1 MKRIVTLPLL
11 LCFLLIG
18 KITATA
24 QSCTSL
30 QATCITTESRC
41 FATGTITVNATG
53 GSGAYKYKATGP
65 INTSFTTSNIFSGL
79 PSGSYSII
87 IQDINTNCT
96 LTKTNVIVVGD
107 YQDPRFEL
115 NKVDIICENG
125 SDGSITVINQQYGR
139 APYTY
144 SIINPSP
151 MGIGTSNNT
160 GIFTNLIAGDYG
172 ISMTDSC
179 GGIQT
184 RRIIIEPYS
193 WWIDSYAFTKFSC
206 DSAGGYIKVKD
217 NKGNISTIGGIPGF
231 TYGIVRNPGDTVWSA
246 NPNFNFYIGTQ
257 NNFQVVVKDN
267 CGRIKTANSSVYI
280 YQSVGANVSI
290 TNKACSTFTASV
302 NNVVNLINPNFCLYN
317 SADVLLTCNNV
328 GSFTDLP
335 YGSYCIKVA
344 DACTDTVITRCFTA
358 TPPPLAVGANPFI
371 FDKTCTTFSVS
382 ITGQVGLTNPTYC
395 LYDSVNV
402 EIVCNATGV
411 FNNLIYSPYC
421 ITIKDG
427 CRDTTIIRCF
437 NPTKPVPV
445 VADSIVPVY
454 INCNNFGL
462 DINGDSLTDPQY
474 CLYNNGVLI
483 ICNDTG
489 IFDSLALGTYCVTV
503 YDACYD
509 TTIQR
514 CFTITPPIVTNDVQ
528 LTISNRT
535 CNTFT
540 VSVNTTNLSGA
551 MHCLYD
557 VNDILIICNKT
568 GVFDSLPY
576 GTYCIQ
582 STIDCPDTTIK
593 NCFTVTR
600 PIPAVGATVAT
611 ENLTCSTFTARI
623 TGWQN
628 LTNPQFCIYDNAA
641 VLVSCNTTGVF
652 NNLPYGNYCIQV
664 VNTCYDTTIQR
675 CFSRFPLPVSINATA
690 SGSCTYGYGKF
701 NLTVNGGS
709 SPFNVKVYQY
719 NGSLFLNRNYTSN
732 NIVIDSVPPALPT
745 QLYKVIIT
753 DACGKKDSTLL
764 ASVISEFI
772 HSPVVTQK
780 CPSGAWANGSGS
792 IEATAYT
799 NVGSID
805 KVTIIK
811 QNAITVN
818 INPSNISGNVYSFN
832 DLSPATY
839 ILKYKTDNVC
849 NNTLY
854 DTVKVNSYQYPNLSK
869 SSAYQCDIGGFSV
882 GVVATGGVRPFTYEI
897 IGSVPAIPSIV
908 AAPQASSMFTIN
920 NGTNYSLVRLRA
932 IDACGNGTLNDAS
945 ILPLANT
952 NITASLN
959 CFTGPTTLSVDSITN
974 AQYFWYKKVSMAAT
988 DSVFVGSSSSYY
1000 IPSVM
1005 PADTGIY
1012 VCEVIVNGGCINRVN
1027 YFNLNGACNYLP
1039 TILKS
1044 FVGSTNLNAIDLSW
1058 LTTQENNLRKFI
1070 VTKKVNNNFIRIG
1083 EVIAK
1088 GNTTTP
1094 SLYNLIDFAPQ
1105 VGNNMYQLQLEHSN
1119 GNINYSSIIVVKY
1132 GTYGNELYV
1141 YPNPVQNDIKIQFT
1155 TTTTTTNI
1163 MISLTND
1170 LGQIVFSK
1178 YYKNSG
1184 SLIRIS
1190 RNEAMPSGVYLLRV
1204 IDTELG
1210 KTITKKILMK

>member
-18 KITATA
+18 KITAIA
-24 QSCTSL
+24 QSCSNL

-53 GSGAYKYKATGP
+53 GSGAYKYKAIGP
-65 INTSFTTSNIFSGL
+65 VTTSFTTSNIFSGL
-79 PSGSYSII
+79 PSGSYTII
-87 IQDINTNCT
+87 IQDININCT
-96 LTKTNVIVVGD
+96 LTKPNIIVDGD

-125 SDGSITVINQQYGR
+125 NDGSITVVNQQFGR

-144 SIINPSP
+144 SIISPSP
-151 MGIGTSNNT
+151 MGVGTSNNT

-217 NKGNISTIGGIPGF
+217 NKGNISTVGGIPGF
-231 TYGIVRNPGDTVWSA
+231 TYGIVRSPGDTVWSSS
-246 NPNFNFYIGTQ
+246 PSFNFYIGTQ
-257 NNFQVVVKDN
+257 NNFTVIVKDN

-280 YQSVGANVSI
+280 NQSIGAVVTI
-290 TNKACSTFTASV
+290 TNKACSTFTAAV
-302 NNVVNLINPNFCLYN
+302 NNVINFINPNFCLYN
-317 SADVLLTCNNV
+317 SANVLLTCNSV
-328 GSFTDLP
+328 GSFADLP
-335 YGSYCIKVA
+335 YGSYCIKAA
-344 DACTDTVITRCFTA
+344 DACSDTVITRCFTV
-358 TPPPLAVGANPFI
+358 TPPPLTVGANPLI
-371 FDKTCTTFSVS
+371 FNKTCTTFSVS
-382 ITGQVGLTNPTYC
+382 ITGQVGVTNATYC

-411 FNNLIYSPYC
+411 FNNLTYGPYC

-427 CRDTTIIRCF
+427 CRDTTITRCF
-437 NPTKPVPV
+437 NPTRPIPIVP
-445 VADSIVPVY
+445 DSIVPVY

-474 CLYNNGVLI
+474 CLYSNGVLI
-483 ICNDTG
+483 ICNNTG
-489 IFDSLALGTYCVTV
+489 IFDSLPLGSYCVTV
-503 YDACYD
+503 HDACYD

-514 CFTITPPIVTNDVQ
+514 CFTILPPVVTNDVA
-528 LTISNRT
+528 LNITDRT
-535 CNTFT
+535 CNSFKVN
-540 VSVNTTNLSGA
+540 VSTTNLTGA
-551 MHCLYD
+551 TFCLYD
-557 VNDILIICNKT
+557 EKDVLVVCNTT
-568 GVFDSLPY
+568 GVFTNLPY
-576 GTYCIQ
+576 GTYCIK
-582 STIDCPDTTIK
+582 SKLLCPDTTMK
-593 NCFTVTR
+593 NCFTAVR
-600 PIPAVGATVAT
+600 PTPSVNTTVVT
-611 ENLTCSTFTARI
+611 ENLTCTTFTARI

-641 VLVSCNTTGVF
+641 VLVSCNTTGIF

-701 NLTVNGGS
+701 NLTINGGN
-709 SPFNVKVYQY
+709 SPFNVKVYRY

-745 QLYKVIIT
+745 QLYKVIVT
-753 DACGKKDSTLL
+753 DACGKIDSTFL
-764 ASVISEFI
+764 ASVISEFV
-772 HSPVVTQK
+772 HTPVVINK

-792 IEATAYT
+792 IQATAYT

-811 QNAITVN
+811 QNATTVN
-818 INPSNISGNVYSFN
+818 INPNNISGNVYSFN

-839 ILKYKTDNVC
+839 IIKYKTDNVC

-854 DTVKVNSYQYPNLSK
+854 DTVKLSSYQYPNLSK

-882 GVVATGGVRPFTYEI
+882 GVVATGGIGPFTYEI

-908 AAPQASSMFTIN
+908 AGPQTSSMFTIN
-920 NGTNYSLVRLRA
+920 NGTTYSLVRLRA

-945 ILPLANT
+945 VLPLANT

-959 CFTGPTTLSVDSITN
+959 CFVGPTTLSVDSIAN
-974 AQYFWYKKVSMAAT
+974 AQYYWYKKVNIAAT
-988 DSVFVGSSSSYY
+988 DSVFLGIGSSYY

-1012 VCEVIVNGGCINRVN
+1012 VCKVIVNNGCINRVN

-1039 TILKS
+1039 TILKE
-1044 FVGSTNLNAIDLSW
+1044 FKGYENLNAIDLRW
-1058 LTTQENNLRKFI
+1058 TTTQEKNLSKFI
-1070 VTKKVNNNFIRIG
+1070 IYKKENTGFVKIG
-1083 EVIAK
+1083 EVLAK

-1094 SLYNLIDFAPQ
+1094 STYQFSDAAPRL
-1105 VGNNMYQLQLEHSN
+1105 GSNWYKLALEHHN
-1119 GNINYSSIIVVKY
+1119 GTVTYSDIIVVKY
-1132 GTYGNELYV
+1132 GSTSNELNV
-1141 YPNPVQNDIKIQFT
+1141 YPNPVKDHLIIQFANASQK
-1155 TTTTTTNI
+1155 NI
-1163 MISLTND
+1163 VISLVNNM
-1170 LGQIVFSK
+1170 GQTVYEK
-1178 YYKNSG
+1178 LYKN
-1184 SLIRIS
+1184 IS
-1190 RNEAMPSGVYLLRV
+1190 STITITRNESIPTGIYFLKIADITLGTTIVRRV
-1204 IDTELG
+1204 VV
-1210 KTITKKILMK
+1210 K